1 MSDKIPFIISE
12 ACPDYK
18 RPCVIQH
25 FGTCYKSEITDYFI
39 HKAAEFIFERSDN
52 DAIND
57 LEGIQ
62 DFWKQYYS
70 EYYIDNPPWE
80 ANAFIDNKWVNI
92 MPTDEEILE
101 RIKILILWETEDV
114 ERDCDKQAEL
124 SCEEE
129 KDENL
134 YQLSNEDKLVI
145 DKMKEY
151 FEKEGLQVS
160 ESEDTNQQ
168 VISTLNKFI
177 LNTNIE
183 KFNEKKELLNN
194 FINTMTRC
202 IEKDIEKITSDLE
215 VIHNEENS
223 QRLKQIMV
231 LYGSLLEYKNNYN
244 L

>member
-1 MSDKIPFIISE
+1 MTDKIPFIISE

-18 RPCVIQH
+18 SPCVFQQ
-25 FGTCYKSEITDYFI
+25 FGACYKSEIPDYFI
-39 HKAAEFIFERSDN
+39 NKVADFILERSDHDAVN
-52 DAIND
+52 DI
-57 LEGIQ
+57 EGIT

-70 EYYIDNPPWE
+70 EYYISNPPWE
-80 ANAFIDNKWVNI
+80 ANAFIDNKWVNVT
-92 MPTDEEILE
+92 PTDEEILE
-101 RIKILILWETEDV
+101 RIQKLILWEAEDV

-124 SCEEE
+124 LDEEE
-129 KDENL
+129 KEEKL
-134 YQLSNEDKLVI
+134 YELSNEDKLVI

-160 ESEDTNQQ
+160 ESEDTNEQ

-183 KFNEKKELLNN
+183 KFNENKELLNN

-231 LYGSLLEYKNNYN
+231 LYGSLLEYKNNYKF
-244 L
+244 

>member
-1 MSDKIPFIISE
+1 MTDKIPFVISE

-18 RPCVIQH
+18 RPSIVQQ
-25 FGTCYKSEITDYFI
+25 FGTCYKSEIPYYFVN
-39 HKAAEFIFERSDN
+39 KVAEFIFERSDPDAVN
-52 DAIND
+52 DI
-57 LEGIQ
+57 EGIEY
-62 DFWKQYYS
+62 FWKQYYS
-70 EYYIDNPPWE
+70 DYYIDNPPWE

-92 MPTDEEILE
+92 TPTDEEILE
-101 RIKILILWETEDV
+101 RIQKLILFETEDI

-124 SCEEE
+124 SYEE
-129 KDENL
+129 ENL

-160 ESEDTNQQ
+160 ESEDPNQQ

-183 KFNEKKELLNN
+183 KFNENKELLNN

-231 LYGSLLEYKNNYN
+231 LYGSLLEYKNNYKF
-244 L
+244 

>member
-18 RPCVIQH
+18 RPCVIQQ
-25 FGTCYKSEITDYFI
+25 FGTCYKSEIPDYFVN
-39 HKAAEFIFERSDN
+39 KVAEFIFERSVP

-57 LEGIQ
+57 LEGIE

-70 EYYIDNPPWE
+70 EYYIDNPPWD

-92 MPTDEEILE
+92 TPTDEEILE
-101 RIKILILWETEDV
+101 RIQKLILWEAEDI
-114 ERDCDKQAEL
+114 ERDCDKQDEL
-124 SCEEE
+124 SYEEE

-134 YQLSNEDKLVI
+134 YKLSNEDKLVI

-168 VISTLNKFI
+168 VISSLNKFI
-177 LNTNIE
+177 LKTSEE
-183 KFNEKKELLNN
+183 KFNENKEMFVN

-202 IEKDIEKITSDLE
+202 IEKDIEKITYDLE

-231 LYGSLLEYKNNYN
+231 LYGSLLEYKNNYR

>member
-1 MSDKIPFIISE
+1 
-12 ACPDYK
+12 
-18 RPCVIQH
+18 
-25 FGTCYKSEITDYFI
+25 
-39 HKAAEFIFERSDN
+39 
-52 DAIND
+52 
-57 LEGIQ
+57 
-62 DFWKQYYS
+62 
-70 EYYIDNPPWE
+70 
-80 ANAFIDNKWVNI
+80 
-92 MPTDEEILE
+92 
-101 RIKILILWETEDV
+101 
-114 ERDCDKQAEL
+114 
-124 SCEEE
+124 
-129 KDENL
+129 
-134 YQLSNEDKLVI
+134 
-145 DKMKEY
+145 MKEY

-183 KFNEKKELLNN
+183 KFNENKELLNN

-244 L
+244 F

>member
-18 RPCVIQH
+18 RPCVIQQ
-25 FGTCYKSEITDYFI
+25 FGTCYKSEISDYFI
-39 HKAAEFIFERSDN
+39 NKASEFIFERSDL
-52 DAIND
+52 DAVND
-57 LEGIQ
+57 LEGIE

-92 MPTDEEILE
+92 TPTNEEILE
-101 RIKILILWETEDV
+101 RIQKLILFEEKDV

-124 SCEEE
+124 SYEE
-129 KDENL
+129 ENL

-177 LNTNIE
+177 LNINIE
-183 KFNEKKELLNN
+183 KFNENKELLNN

-202 IEKDIEKITSDLE
+202 IEKDIGKITRDLE
-215 VIHNEENS
+215 VTHNEENS
-223 QRLKQIMV
+223 QRLKKIMD
-231 LYGSLLEYKNNYN
+231 LYGSLLEYKNNYKF
-244 L
+244 

>member
-1 MSDKIPFIISE
+1 MTDKIPFIISE

-18 RPCVIQH
+18 RPCVIQQ
-25 FGTCYKSEITDYFI
+25 FGTCYKSEIPDYFVN
-39 HKAAEFIFERSDN
+39 KVAEFIFERSVP

-57 LEGIQ
+57 LEGIE

-70 EYYIDNPPWE
+70 EYYIDNPPWD

-92 MPTDEEILE
+92 TPTDEEILE
-101 RIKILILWETEDV
+101 RIQKLILWEAEDI
-114 ERDCDKQAEL
+114 ERDCDKQDEL
-124 SCEEE
+124 SYEEE

-134 YQLSNEDKLVI
+134 YKLSNEDKLVI

-151 FEKEGLQVS
+151 FEKEGLQVL
-160 ESEDTNQQ
+160 ESEDTNEQ

-183 KFNEKKELLNN
+183 KFNENKELLDN

-202 IEKDIEKITSDLE
+202 IEKDIEKITCDLE
-215 VIHNEENS
+215 VTHNEENS
-223 QRLKQIMV
+223 QRLKKIMD
-231 LYGSLLEYKNNYN
+231 LYGSLLEYKNNYKF
-244 L
+244 

>member
-18 RPCVIQH
+18 RPCVIQQ
-25 FGTCYKSEITDYFI
+25 FGTCYKSEIPDYFVN
-39 HKAAEFIFERSDN
+39 KVAEFIFERSVP

-57 LEGIQ
+57 LEGIE

-70 EYYIDNPPWE
+70 EYYIDNPPWD

-92 MPTDEEILE
+92 TPTDEEILE
-101 RIKILILWETEDV
+101 RIQKLILWEAEDI
-114 ERDCDKQAEL
+114 ERDCDKQDEL
-124 SCEEE
+124 SYEEE

-134 YQLSNEDKLVI
+134 YKLSNEDKLVI

-168 VISTLNKFI
+168 VISSLNKFI
-177 LNTNIE
+177 LKTSEE
-183 KFNEKKELLNN
+183 KFNENKEMFVN

-202 IEKDIEKITSDLE
+202 IEKDIEKITYDLE
-215 VIHNEENS
+215 GIHNEENS

-231 LYGSLLEYKNNYN
+231 LYGSLLEYKNNYR

>member
-1 MSDKIPFIISE
+1 MTDKIPFIISE

-18 RPCVIQH
+18 RPSVVQQ
-25 FGTCYKSEITDYFI
+25 FGTCYKSEIPDYFI
-39 HKAAEFIFERSDN
+39 NKVADFIFERSDS
-52 DAIND
+52 DAINN
-57 LEGIQ
+57 LEGIK
-62 DFWKQYYS
+62 DFWQQYYS

-92 MPTDEEILE
+92 TPTDEEILE
-101 RIKILILWETEDV
+101 RIQKLILFETEDI

-129 KDENL
+129 QENL
-134 YQLSNEDKLVI
+134 YQLSDEDKLVI

-151 FEKEGLQVS
+151 FEKEGLQVA
-160 ESEDTNQQ
+160 ESEDPNQQ

-183 KFNEKKELLNN
+183 KFNENKELLKN

-202 IEKDIEKITSDLE
+202 IEKDIKKITCDLE

-244 L
+244 F